1 MFRRARKTHAT
12 RLPADAAFASGAP
25 VMPVLERLLSGPVS
39 RVELLNARG
48 FLSLKVTAGGDT
60 YKVAECRSAAYAT
73 LAEASLQR
81 VWEAGGPVPEFLR
94 REDAV
99 IVARWVEG
107 APCAREPLPRQ
118 HAVLLDCQQA
128 LHETPL
134 SETARVDARYV
145 HLETLSARFRR
156 MAPVILDQEAID
168 AILAG
173 LWERVPP
180 GDVFSILHPDLT
192 PVNVV
197 LSENGPVVIDNEVI
211 AQGFGREFDVWHT
224 AEALYGHRD
233 ERRMSQYVEAYQE
246 RCTAPALQREKPL
259 WDDFRRLR
267 RVMKAIEKRRLFK
280 ARRLLRPLRR

>member
-12 RLPADAAFASGAP
+12 RLPVDAAFTSGTP
-25 VMPVLERLLSGPVS
+25 VMPVLERLLTGPVS
-39 RVELLNARG
+39 RVESLNARG
-48 FLSLKVTAGGDT
+48 FLSLKVTAGGESF
-60 YKVAECRSAAYAT
+60 KVAECRSAAYAA

-81 VWEAGGPVPEFLR
+81 VREVGGPVPEFLG

-99 IVARWVEG
+99 IVVRWIEG

-118 HAVLLDCQQA
+118 HVVLLDCQQA

-134 SETARVDARYV
+134 AETARVDARYV
-145 HLETLSARFRR
+145 HLETLSARFRK
-156 MAPVILDQEAID
+156 MAPAILEQEAIN
-168 AILAG
+168 AILAR

-180 GDVFSILHPDLT
+180 GDAVSILHPDLT
-192 PVNVV
+192 PANVV
-197 LSENGPVVIDNEVI
+197 LSENGPVVIDNEAI

-233 ERRMSQYVEAYQE
+233 ERRMKQYVEAYQE
-246 RCTAPALQREKPL
+246 RCIAPALQREKSL

-280 ARRLLRPLRR
+280 ARRLLSSLRS